1 MNRVLV
7 LTAGETLTDYEG
19 YAIKLDG
26 NYKAVKATAV
36 TDEIIGILSKGA
48 ASAADVDV
56 VIFGDALVRV
66 SGTVKTGQFVAPAAA
81 ATCTAGKAD
90 NSVFCG
96 IYLQNGVSGDL
107 VPAFVFPSVYHEVS

>member
-1 MNRVLV
+1 MNRMLV
-7 LTAGETLTDYEG
+7 LTAGEALTDYEG

-26 NYKAVKATAV
+26 SGNAVKATAV
-36 TDEIIGILSKGA
+36 TDEVIGILAKGA
-48 ASAADVDV
+48 ASGANVDV
-56 VIFGDALVRV
+56 LIFGDGLVRV
-66 SGTVKTGQFVAPAAA
+66 SGAVKAGQFVAPAAA

-96 IYLQNGVSGDL
+96 IYLQNGASGDL